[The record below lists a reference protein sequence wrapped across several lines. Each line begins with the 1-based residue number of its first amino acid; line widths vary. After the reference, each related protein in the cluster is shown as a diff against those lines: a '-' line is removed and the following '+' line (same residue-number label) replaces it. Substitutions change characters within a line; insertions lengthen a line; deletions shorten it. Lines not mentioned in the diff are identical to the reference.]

1 MKTKL
6 CPNCNREFSLMYRVK
21 IDQSKNWYFL
31 CKICTEINKEK
42 INFMYM
48 VELGRGST
56 ILN

>member
-42 INFMYM
+42 NQFY
-48 VELGRGST
+48 VYGGT
-56 ILN
+56 WKG

>member
-31 CKICTEINKEK
+31 CEICTEINKEK
-42 INFMYM
+42 DIKIAIT
-48 VELGRGST
+48 RS
-56 ILN
+56 

>member
-31 CKICTEINKEK
+31 CKNCTEINKEK
-42 INFMYM
+42 NQFYVYGGTWKVVLSLI
-48 VELGRGST
+48 
-56 ILN
+56 